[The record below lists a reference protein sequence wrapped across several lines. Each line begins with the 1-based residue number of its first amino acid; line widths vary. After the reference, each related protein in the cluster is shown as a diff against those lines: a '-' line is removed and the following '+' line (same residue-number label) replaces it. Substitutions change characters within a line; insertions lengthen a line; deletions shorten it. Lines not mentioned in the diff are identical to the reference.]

1 MKKAFS
7 LVEILISTVI
17 ISLAILPIIMLS
29 RSDNFSSSFNES
41 FLLGLSRGKRILT
54 AIEAFSYSDLIDQAG
69 ISSPGSSGTI
79 ANPLPEVSIELKDI
93 AQKDGTLSY
102 LKHHEKKLSK
112 YETTLTI
119 RIHEEGLLSVDVNV
133 GWTIPGENNK
143 LKKHS
148 LKLTTFVT
156 NRQNT
161 SGQKIEI

>member
-29 RSDNFSSSFNES
+29 RSDNFSSSFNEA
-41 FLLGLSRGKRILT
+41 FLLGLSRGKRISA
-54 AIEAFSYSDLIDQAG
+54 AIGASSYNALINQAG
-69 ISSPGSSGTI
+69 ISSPGSSATI
-79 ANPLPEVSIELKDI
+79 ANPLPKASIELKDI
-93 AQKDGTLSY
+93 AQKNKTLSY

-112 YETTLTI
+112 YETILI
-119 RIHEEGLLSVDVNV
+119 LKIHEEGLLSVETTVS
-133 GWTIPGENNK
+133 WAIPGENNK

-148 LKLTTFVT
+148 LKITTFVT
-156 NRQNT
+156 NSRKT

>member
-29 RSDNFSSSFNES
+29 RSDNFSSSFNEA
-41 FLLGLSRGKRILT
+41 FLLGLSRGKRIS
-54 AIEAFSYSDLIDQAG
+54 AVIGASSYNDLIKQAG
-69 ISSPGSSGTI
+69 ISSPGSSTII
-79 ANPLPEVSIELKDI
+79 ANPLPEASVELKDI
-93 AQKDGTLSY
+93 AQTNETLSY

-112 YETTLTI
+112 YETTITLK
-119 RIHEEGLLSVDVNV
+119 IHEEGLLSVETAVR
-133 GWTIPGENNK
+133 WTIPGENNK

-148 LKLTTFVT
+148 LKITTFVT
-156 NRQNT
+156 NGRNT